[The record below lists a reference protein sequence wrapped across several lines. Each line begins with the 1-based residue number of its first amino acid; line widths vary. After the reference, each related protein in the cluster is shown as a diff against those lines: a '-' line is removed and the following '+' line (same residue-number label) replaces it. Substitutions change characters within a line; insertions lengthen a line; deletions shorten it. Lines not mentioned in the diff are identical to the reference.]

1 MVRMFRS
8 LPAWLVVVTTA
19 LVLAGCPPR
28 LEEGERLI
36 KDGNEYFKAKS
47 YQRADDAFSRALELR
62 PREVGV
68 WVNRGNT
75 RKMMG
80 NPEGALE
87 DYAAALALDPGFAP
101 AWANRGILRDELGD
115 TEGAMEDYRKALE
128 LDPDLGKPPSV
139 WRRIVY
145 NPPTQTIKTRL
156 EYLEAVQRARR

>member
-1 MVRMFRS
+1 MVRMFRK
-8 LPAWLVVVTTA
+8 LAAWLAVAATA
-19 LVLAGCPPR
+19 LLLMGCPPR
-28 LEEGERLI
+28 LEEGERLV

-47 YQRADDAFSRALELR
+47 YQRADDAYTRALELR
-62 PREVGV
+62 PGEAGL

-80 NPEGALE
+80 NPEAALA

-115 TEGAMEDYRKALE
+115 ADGAMDDYRRALE
-128 LDPDLGKPPSV
+128 LDPKLGKPPSI

-145 NPPTQTIKTRL
+145 NPPLETIKTRL
-156 EYLEAVQRARR
+156 EYLEAVQRGRR